1 LSIFRCS
8 RGRRCPAVVSRFRHY
23 VASRTGAS
31 AQTTASA
38 WHGDSGARGGTQV
51 DRFGYVK
58 RAQHGTRMLSWAELR
73 ATYGR
78 ELVKLANEGRYTF
91 LNTLFSVSEA
101 VMYMQ
106 ARAPPRRPPGAPAS
120 RAIALWF
127 WWIGLWFWVVPAR
140 LGVQAGLGCCFR
152 GGWRGAAGPGAPLGS
167 AQHDRAALLGR
178 MGG

>member
-1 LSIFRCS
+1 M
-8 RGRRCPAVVSRFRHY
+8 
-23 VASRTGAS
+23 
-31 AQTTASA
+31 
-38 WHGDSGARGGTQV
+38 

-106 ARAPPRRPPGAPAS
+106 ARAPPPSYTCLACCCGLFLCEPRGAAQSGPERPACPALCPS
-120 RAIALWF
+120 PAIALGWASC
-127 WWIGLWFWVVPAR
+127 WTSRAWR
-140 LGVQAGLGCCFR
+140 LLP
-152 GGWRGAAGPGAPLGS
+152 GG
-167 AQHDRAALLGR
+167 
-178 MGG
+178 